1 MRPGDRPERS
11 GAGRADRS
19 VAARA
24 ERVTRV
30 VRRAGRSSLPAAL
43 AAPAAGPAE
52 HRALAGVLL
61 VSGVG
66 HLVRPR
72 VVDSIVPR
80 WLPPSRRFWTVVSG
94 LAEVGTGL
102 LLVRPQ
108 TRRAGGLAAAGLFVA
123 MFPANLWMV
132 WLWRRRP
139 WPYLLGA
146 LARLPLQLPL
156 VAWGLRVARAAAP
169 GV

>member
-1 MRPGDRPERS
+1 
-11 GAGRADRS
+11 
-19 VAARA
+19 
-24 ERVTRV
+24 
-30 VRRAGRSSLPAAL
+30 
-43 AAPAAGPAE
+43 
-52 HRALAGVLL
+52 VLL

-66 HLVRPR
+66 HLVRPAPF
-72 VVDSIVPR
+72 DSIVPG

-102 LLVRPQ
+102 LLLRPQ

-123 MFPANLWMV
+123 VFPANVWMA
-132 WLWRRRP
+132 WLWRHKP
-139 WPYLLGA
+139 WPYVVGA

-169 GV
+169 RG

>member
-1 MRPGDRPERS
+1 MPR
-11 GAGRADRS
+11 GAGQ
-19 VAARA
+19 V
-24 ERVTRV
+24 
-30 VRRAGRSSLPAAL
+30 
-43 AAPAAGPAE
+43 PAAGPAE
-52 HRALAGVLL
+52 HRALAGMLL

-72 VVDSIVPR
+72 PFDSIVPR

-94 LAEVGTGL
+94 LAEIVTGL

-123 MFPANLWMV
+123 VFPANVWMA
-132 WLWRRRP
+132 WLWRHKP
-139 WPYLLGA
+139 WPYVVASLV
-146 LARLPLQLPL
+146 RLPLQVPL

-169 GV
+169 RG